1 MSAMISFQEKILDSY
16 FKITNK
22 KRVVESVRN
31 VSTTTMRQIF
41 VLDICDLNIEKT

>member
-1 MSAMISFQEKILDSY
+1 MSAIIFFLEKTLYSY

-22 KRVVESVRN
+22 KRLVESVRN

-41 VLDICDLNIEKT
+41 VLDICDINIDKT